1 MSKNNEVEKISEYEL
16 DQVLQFANNLY
27 TGFGNYGFFTPF
39 SQNQNL
45 LAINNN
51 PKVPTYEKL
60 VEAFKSEPYDNGL
73 LSSYSEFM
81 EVWDSIYAKTFRY
94 LESLLSF
101 DLTYTCKNVKT
112 PNDYKSKE
120 YKEDLKRVHKFLDN
134 FDYKQE
140 FKKIVKEILRKETCY
155 VWFRDSHED
164 IETPIDI
171 DSDET
176 KIKRNEKF
184 SLQIMPRNYCMLTG
198 YFNSSQ
204 LLYDFNINY
213 FLKSNVDIN
222 LFAPSLKVKFK
233 KAYDDKESK
242 YLPSSQLDYRNG
254 EFANWV
260 QCSPN
265 DGAYAFKMDLSN
277 FRQVPPFASLM
288 KTALNNDTIQ
298 QLQID
303 KDIISAYLILAGEI
317 QLMDGLKSG
326 DKKDQFAIAPKTM
339 GQFMNLV
346 TSGLKKNVKPAA
358 FPLTNI
364 KGWQYNDQNPNMA
377 NANYETSAGQGVSAS
392 SMVYTTGKMAQ
403 FEIENAI
410 LADYGFMKQ
419 LYLQFNQFMNFYIN
433 KKTVKYK
440 FEFEFDGLDREFYRD
455 YRTKRLREYAD
466 KGIVLDETQ
475 WASALGIRPQ
485 TFHRSLECAHYSDF
499 TENLTMLL
507 NANTMKNGGDSETD
521 SSGAPKKDNTEI
533 KDSGSLSHEY
543 M

>member
-1 MSKNNEVEKISEYEL
+1 MSENQNKEKISEYEL
-16 DQVLQFANNLY
+16 DQVLQFAQNLY
-27 TGFGNYGFFTPF
+27 TGFGNYGLYTPF

-51 PKVPTYEKL
+51 PKIPTYEKL

-81 EVWDSIYAKTFRY
+81 EVWDTIYSKTFRY

-101 DLTYTCKNVKT
+101 DLTYTCKNIKD
-112 PNDYKSKE
+112 PKDYQSKE

-140 FKKIVKEILRKETCY
+140 FKKVVKEVLRKETCY
-155 VWFRDSHED
+155 VWFRDSHEV
-164 IETPIDI
+164 IETPI
-171 DSDET
+171 ELYT
-176 KIKRNEKF
+176 EENKIKKNEKF
-184 SLQIMPRNYCMLTG
+184 SLQIMPQNYCMLTG

-213 FLKSNVDIN
+213 FLKANVDIN
-222 LFAPSLKVKFK
+222 LFAPSLKSKFK
-233 KAYDDKESK
+233 KAYDENKDME
-242 YLPSSQLDYRNG
+242 YIPSAQLDYRNG

-265 DGAYAFKMDLSN
+265 DGAYAFKMDISN
-277 FRQVPPFASLM
+277 FRQVPPFANLM
-288 KTALNNDTIQ
+288 KSALNNDTIQ
-298 QLQID
+298 QLQVD
-303 KDIISAYLILAGEI
+303 KDMISAYLILAGEI
-317 QLMDGLKSG
+317 QLMDNLKSG
-326 DKKDQFAIAPKTM
+326 DKKDQFAISPKTM

-377 NANYETSAGQGVSAS
+377 KNHYETTAGQGVSAG
-392 SMVYTTGKMAQ
+392 SMIYTTGKMAQ
-403 FEIENAI
+403 FEVENAI

-419 LYLQFNQFMNFYIN
+419 LYLQFNQFLNFYIN

-440 FEFEFDGLDREFYRD
+440 FDFEFDGLDREFYRD
-455 YRTKRLREYAD
+455 YKTKRLKEYAD

-475 WASALGIRPQ
+475 WASALGIKPQ
-485 TFHRSLECAHYSDF
+485 VFHRSLECGHYSDF
-499 TENLTMLL
+499 TQNLTMLL
-507 NANTMKNGGDSETD
+507 NANTMKNSGQESE
-521 SSGAPKKDNTEI
+521 SGAPKKDNTEI
-533 KDSGSLSHEY
+533 SDSGSLSHEY